1 MKRRVEVEEE
11 ESSVEEQKKNKPGH
25 RFAYTSPTTRGFLSL
40 SLSLFPTAI
49 EEIKNNVSP
58 FSLSTPS
65 TLSPQQLSLSLSLL
79 QLLQK
84 VRLVH
89 EHHLPPV
96 RVRRRANLGPDPGHG
111 PGVAGDGAP
120 CGFDLLGSLVDVLC
134 RNRDLGVARPFE
146 VFVLGL
152 APDRLD
158 VLFFEG

>member
-11 ESSVEEQKKNKPGH
+11 ESSVEEQKKNQPRAPICLHLANDAGI
-25 RFAYTSPTTRGFLSL
+25 SL